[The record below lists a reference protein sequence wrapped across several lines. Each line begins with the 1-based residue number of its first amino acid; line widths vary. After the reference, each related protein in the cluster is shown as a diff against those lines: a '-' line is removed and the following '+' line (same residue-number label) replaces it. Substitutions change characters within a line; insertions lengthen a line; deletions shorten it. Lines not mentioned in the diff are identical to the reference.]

1 VPPAT
6 LQGVRDQLIVAL
18 DVSSA
23 IAAQRLIQ
31 KIGDSVSTYKVGLQL
46 FTAEGP
52 TVVRDLVAS
61 GRKVFLDLKLHDIP
75 NTVAHAVASAVES
88 GASMLTVHASAGAT
102 VLRTAVEAANRR
114 LSILAVTVLT
124 SLNDE
129 DMQEIGFAGTTV
141 DEALRMAALAR
152 SVGCDAVVTSAREVG
167 ALRKMLGE
175 GFGIVVPGIRPQG
188 TEQNDQQRIATPT
201 QAIAAGASHIVVG
214 RPITE
219 SPEPANATAAILEE
233 MASAV
238 ALR

>member
-1 VPPAT
+1 
-6 LQGVRDQLIVAL
+6 
-18 DVSSA
+18 
-23 IAAQRLIQ
+23 
-31 KIGDSVSTYKVGLQL
+31 
-46 FTAEGP
+46 
-52 TVVRDLVAS
+52 S

-75 NTVAHAVASAVES
+75 NTVAYAVKSAVES
-88 GASMLTVHASAGAT
+88 GANMLTVHASAGMA
-102 VLRTAVEAANRR
+102 VLRAAVEAANRR

-188 TEQNDQQRIATPT
+188 SERNDQQRTATPT
-201 QAIAAGASHIVVG
+201 QAIAAGASHIV
-214 RPITE
+214 
-219 SPEPANATAAILEE
+219 
-233 MASAV
+233 
-238 ALR
+238 